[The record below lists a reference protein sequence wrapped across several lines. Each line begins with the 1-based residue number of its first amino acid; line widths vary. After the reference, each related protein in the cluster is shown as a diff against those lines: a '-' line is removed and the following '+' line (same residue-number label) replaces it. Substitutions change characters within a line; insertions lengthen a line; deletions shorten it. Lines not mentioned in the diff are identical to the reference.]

1 MINCYLVAMYDA
13 PRTTYCYT
21 KTKRGSKK
29 KYLLKGGTKERS
41 TIFTLLMIKE
51 KGVEFRLITINIFLF
66 YEYPHQIYGSKYP
79 TISVKSEILQ
89 WSRGTIN
96 LYKSNY
102 TLNIFSLKNI
112 ENNFVNQS
120 IYKIHIE
127 NITSDVIYFMN
138 ASKSY
143 STLNIHFDSNNLS
156 LSDVFCIYCT
166 LQQFIVNKSLHYVNF
181 VAMPIDLE
189 SIRKKKEYVSE
200 MCNNI
205 TVFSNEENCFL
216 YFDSMVKMSIKNDK
230 EIKKTDLNVLLKP
243 FRNELDCKK
252 LIKGDKAYIDEVK
265 KKRLIYKYNILPMD
279 CKSIYKRGF
288 NKNKT
293 LSNIEKKYSLAFAS
307 NVYKNYEI
315 IELKLLSI
323 YSPNNHYCY
332 MVDFKSPHLY
342 HQMIL
347 LGKCLPNVYVPRIQ
361 YQMKSNGENTSISH
375 FQCMKRLLKTNFDYV
390 FLLQNDEMPL
400 KTNRELIEILE
411 TMNFAID
418 MHITIDEPII
428 KRRVNFKKS
437 WKFKDLNIFL
447 DGNCTENK
455 LLLSLHFSGD
465 IRKENATIMN
475 QDIEF
480 TNGLVTTGLPRDS
493 VDYLVNKLNIT
504 TFLNQLNTNLYG
516 NDELTWQTLLSSDI
530 LNVPGHVPKKYFMKY
545 FPQQYYLSRLVA
557 WIRTPEPCPTRSY
570 HHNICSWG
578 VETIKD
584 LLNVKLYFLYRFRE
598 EFDYGAMMCFGEYLY
613 NKTNFEEYKKPDLWF
628 YYNSPFSIYK
638 RLSLTNNIS
647 LVEDYKRWLY

>member
-1 MINCYLVAMYDA
+1 MRFYKEIIRRHFLSVKIYKTILKTLLIAFIFLLFIYPDQK
-13 PRTTYCYT
+13 YELEYT
-21 KTKRGSKK
+21 KLS
-29 KYLLKGGTKERS
+29 E
-41 TIFTLLMIKE
+41 
-51 KGVEFRLITINIFLF
+51 
-66 YEYPHQIYGSKYP
+66 Q
-79 TISVKSEILQ
+79 SEIVM
-89 WSRGTIN
+89 WIRRKIN
-96 LYKSNY
+96 PYKSNY
-102 TLNIFSLKNI
+102 TLDIFSLKNV
-112 ENNFVNQS
+112 ENNFANQP

-181 VAMPIDLE
+181 VAMPMDLE

-205 TVFSNEENCFL
+205 TIFSNEGNCFL
-216 YFDSMVKMSIKNDK
+216 YFDSMVKMSVKNDK

-243 FRNELDCKK
+243 FKNDLDCKK
-252 LIKGDKAYIDEVK
+252 LIKGDTEYIDKVK
-265 KKRLIYKYNILPMD
+265 KKRLVYKYNSLPMD

-307 NVYKNYEI
+307 NVYKNYEV

-332 MVDFKSPHLY
+332 MVDSKSPQLY

-411 TMNFAID
+411 TMDFAMD
-418 MHITIDEPII
+418 MKITIDKHII
-428 KRRVNFKKS
+428 NERFDYKKS
-437 WKFKDLNIFL
+437 WKFRDLNIFL
-447 DGNCTENK
+447 D
-455 LLLSLHFSGD
+455 GD

-530 LNVPGHVPKKYFMKY
+530 LNVPGYVPRKYIMKY
-545 FPQQYYLSRLVA
+545 FPQQYYLSKFVVWA
-557 WIRTPEPCPTRSY
+557 GAPCPTRSY

-584 LLNVKLYFLYRFRE
+584 LLNVKHYFLYRFRE
-598 EFDYGAMMCFGEYLY
+598 EFDYGAMTCFGEYLY
-613 NKTNFEEYKKPDLWF
+613 NKTNFEEYEKPDLWF
-628 YYNSPFSIYK
+628 YYNSPLSIYK
-638 RLSLTNNIS
+638 RLSLTHNIS
-647 LVEDYKRWLY
+647 LIEDYNRWLD